1 MSGRASEPTKEA
13 RDAARWDAIEPA
25 SDLAED
31 GRFEEALGVLKS
43 VVTAD
48 AQNAYAYNLMGT
60 IFWELKQ
67 LEPARDAFRA
77 AVLSAPDF
85 LGARVSLSHALRRL
99 RDPVQAERE
108 ARLAITRLGDDGDA
122 HHALGLALLAQGK
135 RALGERSLRIF
146 LDSRPEFEAAQ
157 EVRGLLAMLEQGNEG
172 DPLEPADDED

>member
-1 MSGRASEPTKEA
+1 MKRSGLEQTREG
-13 RDAARWDAIEPA
+13 RDAARWEAIETA
-25 SDLAED
+25 TDYAED
-31 GRFEEALGVLKS
+31 RQFEQALIALRQVVLE
-43 VVTAD
+43 D

-85 LGARVSLSHALRRL
+85 LGARVSLSHTLRRL
-99 RDPVQAERE
+99 RDPEQAERE

-135 RALGERSLRIF
+135 RAHGERSLRIF
-146 LDSRPEFEAAQ
+146 LDSKPEFEAAQ
-157 EVRGLLAMLEQGNEG
+157 EVRGLLAMLEQGEEG
-172 DPLEPADDED
+172 DPLETEDED